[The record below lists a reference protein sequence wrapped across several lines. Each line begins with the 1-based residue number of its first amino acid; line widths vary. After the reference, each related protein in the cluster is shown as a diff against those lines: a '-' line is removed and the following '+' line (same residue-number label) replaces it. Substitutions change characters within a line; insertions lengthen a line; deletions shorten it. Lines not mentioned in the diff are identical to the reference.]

1 MRTHTIV
8 SDFNRRLCPCIQESH
23 LLTARPVRVPSLV
36 SLPADIRWRPDQS
49 HCTDKQIEAQAWYFL
64 HVHRTEKSLM
74 GFKSISLPCG
84 PSLGLL
90 FLRGPGRQLCVGS
103 HTFPRPSTLEQ
114 KMCDTGGVVGR
125 AGRLGLEACGELC
138 RKLGLESGK
147 SICQQHL
154 WERAGRMGWDAV
166 CRYLGHHSWEEKS
179 TWLLLG
185 FPRPSASLL

>member
-1 MRTHTIV
+1 MSLYSGATSPHSQT
-8 SDFNRRLCPCIQESH
+8 CG
-23 LLTARPVRVPSLV
+23 VPSLV
-36 SLPADIRWRPDQS
+36 SLPADLRWRPDQS
-49 HCTDKQIEAQAWYFL
+49 HCTDKQIEAQAWYFP

-84 PSLGLL
+84 SSLGL
-90 FLRGPGRQLCVGS
+90 FLGGPGRQLYVRS

-147 SICQQHL
+147 GICQQRL
-154 WERAGRMGWDAV
+154 WESPRHVGWDAV
-166 CRYLGHHSWEEKS
+166 CKHLGHHSWEEKS
-179 TWLLLG
+179 TWLLG